1 MFAYA
6 TLNVQLTYT
15 RFHFIIKYLD
25 DFFNKYVVTI
35 ENL

>member
-1 MFAYA
+1 MFAY
-6 TLNVQLTYT
+6 LNMQLITYT
-15 RFHFIIKYLD
+15 HSHVIKYLD